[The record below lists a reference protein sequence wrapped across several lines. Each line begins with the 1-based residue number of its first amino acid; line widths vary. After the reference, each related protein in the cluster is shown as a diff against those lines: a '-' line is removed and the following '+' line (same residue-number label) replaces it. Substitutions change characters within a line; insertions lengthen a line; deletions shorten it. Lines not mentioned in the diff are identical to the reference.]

1 MTKYLN
7 LWFQQ
12 RINEE
17 NSERLNI
24 QPQRNA
30 EENEEAEE
38 NGKNVD
44 IQGSG
49 PKNTKEPNTNVSN
62 SLYCIQ

>member
-24 QPQRNA
+24 QPQRNS
-30 EENEEAEE
+30 EENEEANE
-38 NGKNVD
+38 NGKNVE
-44 IQGSG
+44 IQESG
-49 PKNTKEPNTNVSN
+49 TKNTEEPTTNVSN